1 MMPKQH
7 GKFRAQTKMLSI
19 PHMIIIFIVAL
30 VVFGPDKLPELA
42 RNVGKVMAEFKR
54 ATGDFKS
61 TFEDHLRQLEREAD
75 QRRISGPT
83 SAAPV
88 MTSTAGSTETPLLQA
103 PGTVP
108 TIPPHLAAGG
118 SADYAPW
125 EEAAGTA
132 ADAMSVSPYALEPGA
147 NNGEAS
153 VNTTE
158 VSSTAPEPS
167 AHAAE
172 ASNNSFET
180 SSNSHAASEN
190 SAEAY
195 VDINLESSLNPTAHE
210 TPHPAAEES
219 SKTTI
224 HDDLPA

>member
-75 QRRISGPT
+75 QRRISPPA
-83 SAAPV
+83 AAPV
-88 MTSTAGSTETPLLQA
+88 MTSTAGSTETLLLQA

-108 TIPPHLAAGG
+108 TIPPHLVSGE

-125 EEAAGTA
+125 QEEVDTA
-132 ADAMSVSPYALEPGA
+132 ADAMSVPPHAPELAA
-147 NNGEAS
+147 NTGEAS
-153 VNTTE
+153 LNTSETAA
-158 VSSTAPEPS
+158 SAPEPS

-172 ASNNSFET
+172 TSHNSPEP
-180 SSNSHAASEN
+180 SANAHVASEN
-190 SAEAY
+190 SAEEY
-195 VDINLESSLNPTAHE
+195 VDINLESSLNPTTHE
-210 TPHPAAEES
+210 TPNPVTEES

>member
-1 MMPKQH
+1 MMPKRH

-75 QRRISGPT
+75 QRRISPPA
-83 SAAPV
+83 AAPV
-88 MTSTAGSTETPLLQA
+88 MTSTAGSTETPALQA

-108 TIPPHLAAGG
+108 TIPPHLVSGE

-125 EEAAGTA
+125 QEAVDTA
-132 ADAMSVSPYALEPGA
+132 ADAMSVSPHAPDPAA

-153 VNTTE
+153 LNTSETSAP
-158 VSSTAPEPS
+158 VPEP
-167 AHAAE
+167 ATRVAE
-172 ASNNSFET
+172 ASNNSLET
-180 SSNSHAASEN
+180 SNNAHAATEN
-190 SAEAY
+190 SAEEY

-210 TPHPAAEES
+210 TPNPATEES

>member
-1 MMPKQH
+1 
-7 GKFRAQTKMLSI
+7 MLSI

-75 QRRISGPT
+75 QRRISPPT
-83 SAAPV
+83 PAPV
-88 MTSTAGSTETPLLQA
+88 MTSTAGSAETPSLQA

-108 TIPPHLAAGG
+108 TIPPHLVSGE

-125 EEAAGTA
+125 QEEVDTA
-132 ADAMSVSPYALEPGA
+132 ADAMSVSPAAPETA
-147 NNGEAS
+147 ADAGEAS
-153 VNTTE
+153 GNTSE
-158 VSSTAPEPS
+158 TASPASET
-167 AHAAE
+167 
-172 ASNNSFET
+172 SNNT
-180 SSNSHAASEN
+180 HAPSEN
-190 SAEAY
+190 SAEEY
-195 VDINLESSLNPTAHE
+195 VDINLESSLNPIPHE
-210 TPHPAAEES
+210 TPDPVTEES